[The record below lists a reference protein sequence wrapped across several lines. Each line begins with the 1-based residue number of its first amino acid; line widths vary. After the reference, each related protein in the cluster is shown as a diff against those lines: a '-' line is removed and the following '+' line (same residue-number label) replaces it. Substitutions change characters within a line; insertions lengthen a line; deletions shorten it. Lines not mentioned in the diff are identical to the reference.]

1 MTPEEHKLMLYMFV
15 KQMSLF
21 RALLESLKA
30 KGVLEIDDLQAYEA
44 LIRSTDEL
52 GASVYREVAGYYS
65 GFATSLGIDDQLP
78 GKA

>member
-1 MTPEEHKLMLYMFV
+1 MTHEEHKLMLYMFV

-30 KGVLEIDDLQAYEA
+30 KGVLEPDDLQAYEA
-44 LIRSTDEL
+44 LIRSSDEL
-52 GASVYREVAGYYS
+52 SQPVFDEVAGYYS
-65 GFATSLGIDDQLP
+65 SFATHFGIENQLP

>member
-1 MTPEEHKLMLYMFV
+1 MTHEEHKLMLYMFV

-30 KGVLEIDDLQAYEA
+30 KGVLEPDDLQAYEA
-44 LIRSTDEL
+44 LIRSTDEMNL
-52 GASVYREVAGYYS
+52 PVFEEVAGYYS
-65 GFATSLGIDDQLP
+65 GFATSLGIENQLP